1 MRAQIKNGAIMNDMH
16 LREKNGLFQIDG
28 VIGRLIYLRN
38 VLIII
43 GLSMVITYLLG
54 GYETPDP
61 AERMGIPG
69 VIAFTFLT
77 YLLLINSFKRLKDIR
92 GTSKNQLLY
101 NIALAVMFFIPYV
114 SLFALLGLLFA
125 KGSVTGKKGVS
136 KIEVIPTQE
145 NETQKT
151 DYYSRIPPV
160 EEERRE
166 SL

>member
-1 MRAQIKNGAIMNDMH
+1 MNEMH

-38 VLIII
+38 ILIII
-43 GLSMVITYLLG
+43 GLSMVVTYLLG
-54 GYETPDP
+54 GYETPNP

-69 VIAFTFLT
+69 VIAFTVLT

-92 GTSKNQLLY
+92 GTNKNQLLY
-101 NIALAVMFFIPYV
+101 NLGLAFIFFIPYV
-114 SLFALLGLLFA
+114 SLFALLALLFA
-125 KGSVTGKKGVS
+125 KGTVTSQKGVN
-136 KIEVIPTQE
+136 KIEVIPTPE

-160 EEERRE
+160 EDERRE